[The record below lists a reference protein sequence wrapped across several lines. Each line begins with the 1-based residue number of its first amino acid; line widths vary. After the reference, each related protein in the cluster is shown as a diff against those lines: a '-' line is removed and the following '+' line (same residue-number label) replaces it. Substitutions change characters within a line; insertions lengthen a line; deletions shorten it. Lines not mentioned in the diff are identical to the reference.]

1 MTHLRVVWT
10 RYALQISLLVVV
22 VGLFAVIAPDF
33 VGENALFAVLERL
46 VPLGIITAGI
56 AVTMIVG
63 ELDLSIASLAAV
75 SGAGV
80 IVFGDSG
87 LGLVPLILGATLF
100 GAVVGAVQGWAV
112 ARLGISSLVLTVA
125 TLILFRGAA
134 SLVTDGVPVS
144 LANYTMTDPLLQRS
158 WVFSPLAVTALVV
171 VLVLGLYLSRTR
183 PGRALYAIG
192 GGRAEAAAAGVPVR
206 KTLVIAFAISG
217 GCGALAGAMSSL
229 RSGSATPDG
238 FGSMLLL
245 GVAAAL
251 VGGIKLSGG
260 RGDMVNVLLGVFI
273 TSTLASGLSSMGV
286 KSYVSELLTG
296 VLLLAV
302 IALEAALLWA
312 ARGRQR
318 QKDRND
324 SLGLT
329 PRAPRSSSSRES
341 VGARAAL

>member
-1 MTHLRVVWT
+1 MIHFRSVFA
-10 RYALQISLLVVV
+10 RYALQISLLVVLL
-22 VGLFAVIAPDF
+22 GLFAIIAPDF
-33 VGENALFAVLERL
+33 VGENALFAVLERM
-46 VPLGIITAGI
+46 VPLGIIAAGV

-80 IVFGDSG
+80 IVCGSSG
-87 LGLVPLILGATLF
+87 LGLVPLIVGATVI
-100 GAVVGAVQGWAV
+100 GALIGAIQGWAV

-134 SLVTDGVPVS
+134 YLVTDGVPVS
-144 LANYTMTDPLLQRS
+144 LTNYFMTDPLLQRS
-158 WVFSPLAVTALVV
+158 GVFSPLSITALAV
-171 VLVLGLYLSRTR
+171 VLVIGLYLSRTR

-192 GGRAEAAAAGVPVR
+192 GGRTEAVAAGVPLSR
-206 KTLVIAFAISG
+206 TLVVAFAISG
-217 GCGALAGAMSSL
+217 GCGALAGALSSL

-273 TSTLASGLSSMGV
+273 TSTLASGLSAMGV

-302 IALEAALLWA
+302 IALEATLLWA
-312 ARGRQR
+312 ARRRQR
-318 QKDRND
+318 QQERDD
-324 SLGLT
+324 SLG
-329 PRAPRSSSSRES
+329 RRPRSSKRSE
-341 VGARAAL
+341 RAVAQAVH

>member
-1 MTHLRVVWT
+1 MTHLRVVWA
-10 RYALQISLLVVV
+10 RYALQISLLVILL
-22 VGLFAVIAPDF
+22 GLFAIIAPDF

-46 VPLGIITAGI
+46 VPLGIITAGL
-56 AVTMIVG
+56 AVTMMVG

-80 IVFGDSG
+80 IVCSDSG
-87 LGLVPLILGATLF
+87 LGLVPLIVGATLV
-100 GAVVGAVQGWAV
+100 GAFIGAVQGWAV

-134 SLVTDGVPVS
+134 YLVTDGVPVS

-158 WVFSPLAVTALVV
+158 WVLSPLSVTALVV
-171 VLVLGLYLSRTR
+171 VLVIGLYLSRTR
-183 PGRALYAIG
+183 PGRAIYAIG
-192 GGRAEAAAAGVPVR
+192 GGRAEAVAAGVPLSR
-206 KTLVIAFAISG
+206 TLVVAFAISG

-273 TSTLASGLSSMGV
+273 TSTLAAGLSAMGV

-302 IALEAALLWA
+302 IALEALLLWG
-312 ARGRQR
+312 ARRRQR
-318 QKDRND
+318 QQERDD
-324 SLGLT
+324 SLG
-329 PRAPRSSSSRES
+329 RAPGKRASSRPPVAE
-341 VGARAAL
+341 AAH